1 MSKLRKIYFVRLIMR
16 CMVFVLCALMW
27 FRKSAQLKVLK
38 GMAFF
43 ENLTALHLLWF
54 IWMMDMLC
62 QLLPIKA
69 QISLGSQKLFK
80 CRFKPVGGN
89 FDRTALKK
97 YIVSTTKSAY
107 LVFILWGV
115 LAAVI
120 GWLAHVNVLNDAD
133 LFMITVFFYVCDLIC
148 VVIWCPFRVLM
159 GNRCCTTCRIFNW
172 DHLMMFTP
180 MIFVDGFF
188 GRSLLWMSVLVW
200 LVWELCVY
208 FHPERFWEKSNEAL
222 RCSNCIDKLCTHFAY
237 TLNIT
242 NMR

>member
-16 CMVFVLCALMW
+16 CMVFVLCVLMW

-107 LVFILWGV
+107 LVSIPSAYGEQVLYDLQDIQLGSSDDVHTDDIRGRILREESAVDVDFGMAGMGTVRVFSSGAV
-115 LAAVI
+115 LGEVQ
-120 GWLAHVNVLNDAD
+120 
-133 LFMITVFFYVCDLIC
+133 
-148 VVIWCPFRVLM
+148 
-159 GNRCCTTCRIFNW
+159 
-172 DHLMMFTP
+172 
-180 MIFVDGFF
+180 
-188 GRSLLWMSVLVW
+188 
-200 LVWELCVY
+200 
-208 FHPERFWEKSNEAL
+208 
-222 RCSNCIDKLCTHFAY
+222 
-237 TLNIT
+237 
-242 NMR
+242 